1 MNKKNIAIFI
11 FIVLLLVVCYFIGE
25 NNNTT
30 YANTDEFTEE
40 EQEELNEIT
49 VDEYLKLK
57 EGKDL
62 SIIYIAR
69 PTCSHCVVQTPRMKY
84 IKYKYQLEI
93 NYLNTDNFS
102 TDNTDYEKME
112 RMDQAVDKIRK
123 KYGKNAIMRASF
135 LDNKKVDHMTG
146 GHPDGGQVN
155 LKTLKERKK

>member
-84 IKYKYQLEI
+84 IKYKYQVEI

-102 TDNTDYEKME
+102 TDNTDYEKVIASDPYFE
-112 RMDQAVDKIRK
+112 ENDIATPLILLVQDGEIVDYIE
-123 KYGKNAIMRASF
+123 GESPVE
-135 LDNKKVDHMTG
+135 DV
-146 GHPDGGQVN
+146 V
-155 LKTLKERKK
+155 TLLSAHALI